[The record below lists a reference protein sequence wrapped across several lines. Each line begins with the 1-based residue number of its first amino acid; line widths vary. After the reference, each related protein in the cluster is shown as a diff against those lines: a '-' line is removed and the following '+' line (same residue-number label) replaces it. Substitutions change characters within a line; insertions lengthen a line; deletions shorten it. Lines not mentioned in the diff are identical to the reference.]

1 MSEPKDR
8 LGLAHAGRAPALLL
22 EAADLLAEH
31 ADELALLESRDT
43 GRLLSATRHHDIP
56 RAALNLR
63 FFADYA
69 ALAGNE
75 SYSKAGRLSYVLYPA
90 AGVVVA
96 ISPWNAPLMLS
107 TWKLAPALAFG
118 NTVVL
123 KPAEQTPTTATRLA
137 QLALQAGLPDGV
149 LNVVHGFGP
158 GEVGEALTTDPRVDR
173 ITFTGA
179 SETGKHIM
187 AAAARNLIPVSMEL
201 GGKSANVVFADADLD
216 LALEGSLR
224 AVFSNNGAMCLAGSR
239 LLVQR
244 SILHEFTERYV
255 AGAAAMR
262 VGDPRD
268 ATVAIGPLIE
278 QAHLQKVRDYVDL
291 GLAEGG
297 ELLTG
302 GEPLD
307 TATGLHFPA
316 TVFGGMDNG
325 MRTVREENF
334 GPLQVIVPF
343 DDERD
348 ALRITNDTE
357 YGLAGML
364 WTSNVDRVAAMAR
377 HWRAGTLWVNSFFDR
392 DLREPFGGSVKNSR
406 E

>member
-1 MSEPKDR
+1 
-8 LGLAHAGRAPALLL
+8 
-22 EAADLLAEH
+22 
-31 ADELALLESRDT
+31 
-43 GRLLSATRHHDIP
+43 
-56 RAALNLR
+56 
-63 FFADYA
+63 
-69 ALAGNE
+69 
-75 SYSKAGRLSYVLYPA
+75 
-90 AGVVVA
+90 
-96 ISPWNAPLMLS
+96 
-107 TWKLAPALAFG
+107 
-118 NTVVL
+118 VL
-123 KPAEQTPTTATRLA
+123 KPAEQTLTTATRLA

-187 AAAARNLIPVSMEL
+187 SAAARNLIPVSMEL

-244 SILHEFTERYV
+244 SILNEFTERYV

-278 QAHLQKVRDYVDL
+278 AAHLQKVRSYVEL

-307 TATGLHFPA
+307 SATGLHFPA
-316 TVFGGMDNG
+316 TVFGGMDNA

-348 ALRITNDTE
+348 ALRIINDTE

-364 WTSNVDRVAAMAR
+364 WTTNVDRVAAMAR
-377 HWRAGTLWVNSFFDR
+377 HWGAGTLWVNSFFDR
-392 DLREPFGGSVKNSR
+392 DLREPFGGAGSSGIGREGGSHSR
-406 E
+406 EFFTEPQAVVIKHRGLA

>member
-1 MSEPKDR
+1 MSWR
-8 LGLAHAGRAPALLL
+8 CSSRATPGGC
-22 EAADLLAEH
+22 
-31 ADELALLESRDT
+31 S
-43 GRLLSATRHHDIP
+43 SATRHHDIP

-187 AAAARNLIPVSMEL
+187 AAAAAQPDPGVDGARRQVGERRVRGRRP
-201 GGKSANVVFADADLD
+201 GP
-216 LALEGSLR
+216 R
-224 AVFSNNGAMCLAGSR
+224 AR
-239 LLVQR
+239 
-244 SILHEFTERYV
+244 
-255 AGAAAMR
+255 
-262 VGDPRD
+262 
-268 ATVAIGPLIE
+268 
-278 QAHLQKVRDYVDL
+278 
-291 GLAEGG
+291 
-297 ELLTG
+297 
-302 GEPLD
+302 
-307 TATGLHFPA
+307 
-316 TVFGGMDNG
+316 
-325 MRTVREENF
+325 
-334 GPLQVIVPF
+334 
-343 DDERD
+343 
-348 ALRITNDTE
+348 
-357 YGLAGML
+357 
-364 WTSNVDRVAAMAR
+364 RVAAGRLLQQRRHVPGRLAPAR
-377 HWRAGTLWVNSFFDR
+377 AALDPARVHRA
-392 DLREPFGGSVKNSR
+392 LRRGRRGRCASATRATRPSR
-406 E
+406 SGR